1 MKIIEDFLSLIFS
14 VKDQR
19 KTQYI
24 NRTKKSLSNQFD
36 TVNYE
41 DVFWKV
47 E

>member
-1 MKIIEDFLSLIFS
+1 MKMIEDFLSLIFS

-24 NRTKKSLSNQFD
+24 NRAKSLFNQFD
-36 TVNYE
+36 VVNYE

>member
-1 MKIIEDFLSLIFS
+1 MKMIEDFLSLVFS

-24 NRTKKSLSNQFD
+24 NRTRSLSNQFD
-36 TVNYE
+36 AVNYA
-41 DVFWKV
+41 DFFRKV